1 MSTVGHVAD
10 VEPPAP
16 SPVPAPSTTVEA
28 AAVRSITAKFG
39 VIGAVL
45 VAVLVAA
52 AVFAPVFARH
62 HPDVATGRPFDPP
75 SAAHPL
81 GTNDLGQDLFAQ
93 LLHGARISLAIGVL
107 AALIAVIV
115 GLAVALLAGYHR
127 GRVETVLM
135 RLVDLTLAF
144 PFLVLVIVLAA
155 FFGRGLGTTVT
166 VIAAVIWA
174 RPARVLRSQ
183 VIKVREFQH
192 VTAAQAMG
200 ASATRIIGRHILP
213 RVAPLAAAQFV
224 RAANIAVLIEA
235 SLAFLGLGDPNRI
248 SWGTILYFANAR
260 NAFLTDAWVW
270 WIVPPGVALTL
281 AVVGFAFLGYAVEE
295 RADPRLARAG
305 ARHGAGRR
313 HRRRRGSGHQ
323 GDQERAGSAETVLQV
338 HDLVV
343 EYATPA
349 GAVRAVD
356 GVSLSVGR
364 GRVLGL
370 VGESGCGKSTL
381 ATALLG
387 LVRPPG
393 RVAGGR
399 VVLDG
404 RDLGALSE
412 ADLVGARGREVALIP
427 QSAMNALNPAYTVH
441 RQVAEA
447 ASLTRPDPVDAGTR
461 ASELLELVG
470 IAPSRHR
477 AYPHE
482 LSGGMRQRVV
492 IAMAVANQPAL
503 LVADEP
509 VTGLDVVTQAR
520 IMKLLLDLRDR
531 FGLSILLISHDLP
544 LVARAA
550 DDLAVM
556 YAGHIVE
563 SGPTSSV
570 TAHPGHPYTAE
581 LLRAFPRLHGPR
593 QKLVSIPGNPPD
605 LLDPPVGCR
614 FHPRCPYAAPL
625 CVLDEPPLAEVAPGQ
640 RAACVLRQGGVVRAE
655 DLAVPVGSGGPG
667 GGGPRVEGDR

>member
-1 MSTVGHVAD
+1 MSALGHVAD
-10 VEPPAP
+10 IEPSAPAP
-16 SPVPAPSTTVEA
+16 VPPTGAEA
-28 AAVRSITAKFG
+28 AAVRSITAKL
-39 VIGAVL
+39 GAVGAGL
-45 VAVLVAA
+45 LAVIVGAAVL
-52 AVFAPVFARH
+52 APVLARH
-62 HPDVATGRPFDPP
+62 DPDRTTGLPFDPP
-75 SAAHPL
+75 STAHPL

-107 AALIAVIV
+107 AALIAVSV
-115 GLAVALLAGYHR
+115 GLAVALVAGYHR

-183 VIKVREFQH
+183 VLKVREFQH
-192 VTAAQAMG
+192 VVAAQSMG
-200 ASATRIIGRHILP
+200 ASSARIIGRHILP
-213 RVAPLAAAQFV
+213 RVAPLAVAQFV

-235 SLAFLGLGDPNRI
+235 SLSFLGLGDPNRI

-295 RADPRLARAG
+295 RSDPRLARAAVRHR
-305 ARHGAGRR
+305 ARRGRR
-313 HRRRRGSGHQ
+313 PAPAPADGGATEQ
-323 GDQERAGSAETVLQV
+323 ARAALEVR
-338 HDLVV
+338 DLVV

-349 GAVRAVD
+349 GPVRAVD
-356 GVSLSVGR
+356 GVSLTVGR

-381 ATALLG
+381 SMAVLG
-387 LVRPPG
+387 LVRRPG
-393 RVAGGR
+393 RVVAGR
-399 VVLDG
+399 VVLEG
-404 RDLGALSE
+404 RDLRGLPE
-412 ADLVGARGREVALIP
+412 AELVGVRGRDVALIP

-447 ASLTRPDPVDAGTR
+447 AALTRPDPAAAAAR

-470 IAPSRHR
+470 IDRERHR

-492 IAMAVANQPAL
+492 IAMAVANQPTL

-520 IMKLLLDLRDR
+520 ILKLLLDLRDR
-531 FGLSILLISHDLP
+531 FGLSILLVSHDLP
-544 LVARAA
+544 VVARVA

-563 SGPTSSV
+563 SGPTTSV
-570 TAHPGHPYTAE
+570 AAQPGHPYTAE

-593 QKLVSIPGNPPD
+593 RKLASIPGDPPD
-605 LLDPPVGCR
+605 LLEPPIGCR
-614 FHPRCPYAAPL
+614 FHPRCPHAAPA
-625 CVLDEPPLAEVAPGQ
+625 CVPEEPALAEVAPGQ
-640 RAACVLRQGGVVRAE
+640 RAACVLRQEGVLRGE
-655 DLAVPVGSGGPG
+655 DLAVPVPAGGAGSAAAA
-667 GGGPRVEGDR
+667 R